1 VAVRSHLTRID
12 ARDRPDHLIP
22 VLLVVMVTTLVGA
35 VAGVVVGVSGLATGI
50 ILVWGVT
57 LAVMVAWA
65 RDD

>member
-1 VAVRSHLTRID
+1 
-12 ARDRPDHLIP
+12 
-22 VLLVVMVTTLVGA
+22 VLLAVMVTTLVGA
-35 VAGVVVGVSGLATGI
+35 VAGVMAGVSGLATGI